1 MEVTMEIKEVADL
14 VTACENLVYGDWAT
28 PTPWFRG
35 HSMGTSWR
43 LLPSVHRG
51 FNHLQETQMC
61 YQFRLKACSR
71 WPRCPAEEDLSGW
84 VSLMRHYGLPTRI
97 LDWTESIL
105 IAAFFAIG
113 HEEAKGHMEPAVIW
127 ALHPRR
133 MNRLLA
139 GLGDIPMFLEKQGRA
154 WVRPAFNQNV
164 EQQGVLAVQPVEIDL
179 RMMLQ
184 QSMFTIHG
192 ERKALEELPNAD
204 VFLRKYEIPLGCR
217 RTVAAGLEMLGIRRS
232 TLFPELE
239 YLAREIVETEKG
251 SLRVPGQ

>member
-1 MEVTMEIKEVADL
+1 
-14 VTACENLVYGDWAT
+14 
-28 PTPWFRG
+28 
-35 HSMGTSWR
+35 
-43 LLPSVHRG
+43 
-51 FNHLQETQMC
+51 
-61 YQFRLKACSR
+61 
-71 WPRCPAEEDLSGW
+71 
-84 VSLMRHYGLPTRI
+84 MRHYGLPTRI

-133 MNRLLA
+133 MNKLLA
-139 GLGDIPMFLEKQGRA
+139 GLGNIPMFLGEQGRA
-154 WVRPAFNQNV
+154 WARPAFYQNV

-192 ERKALEELPNAD
+192 DRTAIEELPKAD
-204 VFLRKYEIPLGCR
+204 VFLRKYEIPFACR
-217 RTVAAGLEMLGIRRS
+217 SSVAKGLEMLGIRRS

-239 YLAREIVETEKG
+239 HLAREIEETERT
-251 SLRVPGQ
+251 SLRFPGQ